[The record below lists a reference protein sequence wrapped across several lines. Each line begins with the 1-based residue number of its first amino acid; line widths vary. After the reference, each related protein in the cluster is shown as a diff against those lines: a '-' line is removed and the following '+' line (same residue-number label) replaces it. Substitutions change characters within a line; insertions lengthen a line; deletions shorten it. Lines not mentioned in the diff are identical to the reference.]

1 MSFDR
6 LLDLEHPCQPAV
18 SPDGTRVAFTVEQ
31 AYTLPEVGRA
41 ARIWVAAADGSGAD
55 RVTDGPR
62 SDRLPVWS
70 PDGLMLAFVSD
81 REQAKVGAIHL
92 LDPDGSTRR
101 LGQVAGSVEDLRWS
115 SDGATVLALA
125 ADVGADQA
133 GADSATPVGDVKED
147 PRVVRPASHWRR
159 LWKIDVATGATAQLP
174 LTGLNVWEFDWHG
187 GDVAAL
193 VSEDPSESGWYDAR
207 VVRISGDEVTTVHTP
222 RLQAAS
228 ISLSPESG
236 AIAMVESLASDRG
249 VLYGDVT
256 VVTATGEARVVE
268 VGFDAAE
275 VRWVDAATLVCT
287 GMHHLDFAVAT
298 IALDGSVTPLW
309 RGAADLGG
317 HNFPLAVRDPHGRSL
332 IAAHSSWEHPPELRS
347 LPLDSPGSTWSELS
361 RVNAA
366 AAAIELPQ
374 RTAVSWTAPDG
385 LELEGFLITPAETT
399 QPPPLI
405 VLVHGGPTAA
415 YGAAYPRHFG
425 SWQSAAGYALFLPN
439 PRGSIGRG
447 REFTEANLGDMG
459 GRDLGDILS
468 GIDALAERGLIDETR
483 VGIMGGSYG
492 GFMAAWAV
500 TQTDRFGAAVAI
512 AAVTD
517 WLSFHN
523 TTNIARFDE
532 LFLQADPYAP
542 DGEYFRRSPVVHV
555 RDVKTPTLVMHGEL
569 DLCVPLA
576 QGQEFYSGLAAE
588 DVTTELVIYPREG
601 HGWDE
606 RDHQIDAVERMRDW
620 FDRHLR

>member
-31 AYTLPEVGRA
+31 AYTLPEVGRS

-55 RVTDGPR
+55 RVSDGPR

-70 PDGLMLAFVSD
+70 PDGRTLAFVSD

-92 LDPDGSTRR
+92 LDPDGSIRR
-101 LGQVAGSVEDLRWS
+101 VGDVVGSVEDLRWS
-115 SDGATVLALA
+115 SDGTTMLALA

-133 GADSATPVGDVKED
+133 GAESATPVGEVKED
-147 PRVVRPASHWRR
+147 PRIVRPASHWRR
-159 LWKIDVATGATAQLP
+159 LWRIDVTTGATTQLP
-174 LTGLNVWEFDWHG
+174 LAGLNIWEFDWHG
-187 GDVAAL
+187 SDIAAL
-193 VSEDPSESGWYDAR
+193 VSHDPSENGWYDAR
-207 VVRISGDEVTTVHTP
+207 VVRIVGDEATTVHTP

-228 ISLSPESG
+228 ISLEPESG

-249 VLYGDVT
+249 VLYGDIT
-256 VVTATGEARVVE
+256 VVTGSGDIQTIS

-275 VRWVDAATLVCT
+275 VRWVDPETLVCT
-287 GMHHLDFAVAT
+287 GMHHLEFAVAT
-298 IALDGSVTPLW
+298 VNLAGSVSLLW
-309 RGAADLGG
+309 QGAADLGG
-317 HNFPLAVRDPHGRSL
+317 HNFPLAVLSPDGRSL
-332 IAAHSSWEHPPELRS
+332 VATHSSWEHPPELRS
-347 LPLDSPGSTWSELS
+347 LTLDQPGSAWTALS

-366 AAAIELPQ
+366 SAIELPV
-374 RTAVSWTAPDG
+374 RAAVTWTASDG
-385 LELEGFLITPAETT
+385 LELEGFLITPQGVTE
-399 QPPPLI
+399 PPPLI

-415 YGAAYPRHFG
+415 YGSAHPRHFG
-425 SWQSAAGYALFLPN
+425 SWQAAAGYALFLPN

-468 GIDALAERGLIDETR
+468 GVDTLAERGLVDGAR

-523 TTNIARFDE
+523 TSNIARFDE
-532 LFLQADPYAP
+532 LFLQADPYAA
-542 DGEYFRRSPVVHV
+542 DGEYFGRSPVVHV
-555 RDVKTPTLVMHGEL
+555 RRVKTPTLVMHGEL

-576 QGQEFYSGLAAE
+576 QGQEFYNALAAE
-588 DVTTELVIYPREG
+588 GVDTELVIYPREG

-606 RDHQIDAVERMRDW
+606 RDHQIDAVARMRDW
-620 FDRHLR
+620 FDRHL